1 MEKALSGTDFISI
14 FVSAACE
21 GRRHTTIKSASAF
34 FLRVKIGHFHRTI
47 RNKGDAFAVFSAGI
61 FPYSTVRVVQYLT
74 CGYEILPAPF
84 VYRDGNNPLNKI
96 NEMKTAK
103 FFMAFIAAALLASC
117 SDKDN
122 DYSGDFGQIKV
133 PDTRQLEQTAG
144 SDDTQ
149 AAQGVTFTTEGPW
162 TSTIAQTRAEAPD
175 WISVSPDHGDA
186 AGTYTLKITLE
197 SNGSEE
203 SRSATIVIT
212 CGSSKIEISVTQEG
226 TKDDDGGDEPVE
238 RAPNGR
244 LVKITEYV
252 GQEVESVAVITYDDS
267 DDSRSRIKSFK
278 MYWDETLADLY
289 EEYLFT
295 YDDDNLRI
303 EEKHYDKLPTIY
315 GKELNCPDPVLT
327 PRASFI
333 GTAECHEIAGGNNYI
348 YHFDYSDEQLS
359 TVTYES
365 VDEDGPTGNK
375 DEDRYI
381 YQDRDCTKIT
391 WGALSGT
398 GGTQT
403 FTYDEE
409 KPHEFERLFA
419 SYPAIDPALYVISD
433 PDMLRMLGFLGHQST
448 RLPEKVVTNWGSD
461 SETETLTYKYKDL
474 TGWKIGAQIEGME
487 ITVKSSISREAR
499 FVLTFEGI

>member
-1 MEKALSGTDFISI
+1 M
-14 FVSAACE
+14 
-21 GRRHTTIKSASAF
+21 
-34 FLRVKIGHFHRTI
+34 
-47 RNKGDAFAVFSAGI
+47 
-61 FPYSTVRVVQYLT
+61 P
-74 CGYEILPAPF
+74 
-84 VYRDGNNPLNKI
+84 
-96 NEMKTAK
+96 
-103 FFMAFIAAALLASC
+103 
-117 SDKDN
+117 
-122 DYSGDFGQIKV
+122 
-133 PDTRQLEQTAG
+133 
-144 SDDTQ
+144 
-149 AAQGVTFTTEGPW
+149 
-162 TSTIAQTRAEAPD
+162 
-175 WISVSPDHGDA
+175 
-186 AGTYTLKITLE
+186 TLKITLE
-197 SNGSEE
+197 PNDSEE

-212 CGSSKIEISVTQEG
+212 CGTSKIEISVTQEG
-226 TKDDDGGDEPVE
+226 TKDDGGDEPVE

-315 GKELNCPDPVLT
+315 GKEWNCPDPVLT

-348 YHFDYSDEQLS
+348 YRFDYSDEQLS
-359 TVTYES
+359 AVTYES

-398 GGTQT
+398 DGTQT
-403 FTYDEE
+403 FTYGNEQ
-409 KPHEFERLFA
+409 KPYEFERLFA

-474 TGWKIGAQIEGME
+474 TGWKIGTQIEGME

-499 FVLTFEGI
+499 FVLTFDGI